1 MGRIKKYK
9 WLLIVSTL
17 SIVFGG
23 VAYAGY
29 NVAVIASSP
38 SDQWHACVSNTGVV
52 RASTLRLNSY
62 PPSCPVASDTVHSWN
77 AVGPTGVDGVTGNEG
92 PSGPTGASGPSGATG
107 ERGLQAS
114 GPQTKLIYFAE
125 VDVVLGA
132 GYTHDGNSY
141 GDYSEPLTGVDT
153 SQCRSVSAHW
163 ITPGPST
170 TQVQVLDVEPISG
183 ATSLLNFTQQINS
196 ASSGTAYPTY
206 LDSTSWAGPGAYFE
220 WPSVNSGGSV
230 GVSTSLRFRV
240 SSSLGAATTVTK
252 AWLRCVPF

>member
-1 MGRIKKYK
+1 MGGIKRYK
-9 WLLIVSTL
+9 WLLIVLTL
-17 SIVFGG
+17 CVAFGG

-62 PPSCPVASDTVHSWN
+62 PPSCPVASDTVHTWN
-77 AVGPTGVDGVTGNEG
+77 AVGPTGVEGVTGNDG

-125 VDVVLGA
+125 VDVTVPANSLYSQVLGA
-132 GYTHDGNSY
+132 
-141 GDYSEPLTGVDT
+141 VDT
-153 SQCRSVSAHW
+153 SSCRSVSAHW
-163 ITPGPST
+163 TASGGSAP
-170 TQVQVLDVEPISG
+170 QAQVLDVEPISG
-183 ATSLLNFTQQINS
+183 GTEALQFTQLNS
-196 ASSGTAYPTY
+196 GAAGGSSYPNY
-206 LDSTSWAGPGAYFE
+206 LGNGGYSPPSYLE

-230 GVSTSLRFRV
+230 GVQTSLRFRV
-240 SSSLGAATTVTK
+240 GGGEAATTVTK